1 VESNKVKVLELT
13 VVAVVARGGLA
24 TYAGGLGPSGTTASG
39 SAVRRRARHTK
50 EKVDQ

>member
-1 VESNKVKVLELT
+1 VESNKVKVVELM

-24 TYAGGLGPSGTTASG
+24 TYVGGLGPSGTTTSG
-39 SAVRRRARHTK
+39 STVRRRARHTK